1 MRQGDRDRVGEG
13 GGAGGGGLVGRVGT
27 GNRQP
32 VYYQGSIEKHLGTNR
47 TPPPVTP
54 NHSAPVSPAHSA
66 KPQGEVEEGGQR
78 GGSGI
83 RVVGGLKMEYPSTT
97 PP

>member
-1 MRQGDRDRVGEG
+1 MRQGDRDRVGKG
-13 GGAGGGGLVGRVGT
+13 GGGGLVGWVGK

-47 TPPPVTP
+47 TPPPCHPEPFSPCQPRPFSQTP
-54 NHSAPVSPAHSA
+54 
-66 KPQGEVEEGGQR
+66 
-78 GGSGI
+78 GGSGRGGWGGQSGGSRI
-83 RVVGGLKMEYPSTT
+83 TVVGGLKMEYPGTT